1 VLQLHPPSQVLHLPN
16 QQVQVLLPLPILL
29 LELHK

>member
-1 VLQLHPPSQVLHLPN
+1 LHPPSQVLHLPN

-29 LELHK
+29 LELHQ